1 MAFYAD
7 VDSSK
12 TRLSIFILIVL
23 LYFCISSS
31 TASLFDSSRVNI
43 NEMNE
48 KKDLFDEINP
58 SLPSLIDYY
67 NGNENEISSQER
79 LLNLLLTSARIQEEN
94 FHRFRPSEIRLEN
107 RRNVP
112 QSFHA
117 MRG

>member
-31 TASLFDSSRVNI
+31 TASLFDSSHVNI
-43 NEMNE
+43 NGMNE

-58 SLPSLIDYY
+58 SSSPLIDYY

-94 FHRFRPSEIRLEN
+94 SHRYRPLEN